1 MLQSQGLLSR
11 IHPRKSKNFKCFSV
25 PTALACGLM
34 LLWRM
39 NAVEKKYVLG
49 IVTEENAMYD
59 ILAKFLTKEGYQVR
73 RVQHE
78 ISDEEG
84 IALVIHAPTRSSD
97 RSRLFL
103 RSVKTKKLIIVQYGD
118 EEFAETDES
127 AVVLSE
133 RPLNL
138 KQLSDTIKT
147 TLAKAVRVEAVR

>member
-1 MLQSQGLLSR
+1 MLQIVSSLSSILPPKR
-11 IHPRKSKNFKCFSV
+11 KNFKCFSV

-34 LLWRM
+34 LIKRM

-49 IVTEENAMYD
+49 IVTDEDAMFD
-59 ILAKFLTKEGYQVR
+59 ILAKFLTKEGYEVR
-73 RVQHE
+73 RVHKE
-78 ISDEEG
+78 ISGEED

-103 RSVKTKKLIIVQYGD
+103 GSVKTKKLIIVQYGD

-138 KQLSDTIKT
+138 KQLGDTIKK
-147 TLAKAVRVEAVR
+147 TLAKAIHVEAVR

>member
-1 MLQSQGLLSR
+1 MLQSVRFLSS
-11 IHPRKSKNFKCFSV
+11 IFPHKSKDFKYFSI

-34 LLWRM
+34 LIKRM
-39 NAVEKKYVLG
+39 NALEKKYVLG
-49 IVTEENAMYD
+49 IVTDEDAMFD
-59 ILAKFLTKEGYQVR
+59 ILSKFLTKEGYEVR

-78 ISDEEG
+78 ITGEED

-118 EEFAETDES
+118 DEFAEIDES

-138 KQLSDTIKT
+138 KQLSDTVKKTIAKT
-147 TLAKAVRVEAVR
+147 THVEAVR